1 MSPKKRS
8 IVEESLPEIGVREL
22 RQNASVYLDRVK
34 KGEKFV
40 ITEWGHPVGV
50 LGPVANATLEEM
62 IEAGF
67 ITPAVNPDTDFS
79 KAIIT
84 LPHGVSATELL
95 LESRRN
101 ERS

>member
-1 MSPKKRS
+1 MS
-8 IVEESLPEIGVREL
+8 EENVSSAANSLEAL
-22 RQNASVYLDRVK
+22 
-34 KGEKFV
+34 
-40 ITEWGHPVGV
+40 
-50 LGPVANATLEEM
+50 

-67 ITPAVNPDTDFS
+67 ITPAVNPDVDFS

-84 LPHGVSATELL
+84 LPHGVSATEIL

>member
-1 MSPKKRS
+1 MS
-8 IVEESLPEIGVREL
+8 EENVSSAANSLEAL
-22 RQNASVYLDRVK
+22 
-34 KGEKFV
+34 
-40 ITEWGHPVGV
+40 
-50 LGPVANATLEEM
+50 

-67 ITPAVNPDTDFS
+67 ITPAVNLDVDFS

-84 LPHGVSATELL
+84 LPPGVSATELL

>member
-1 MSPKKRS
+1 MS
-8 IVEESLPEIGVREL
+8 EE
-22 RQNASVYLDRVK
+22 NASSA
-34 KGEKFV
+34 
-40 ITEWGHPVGV
+40 
-50 LGPVANATLEEM
+50 ANSLEAL

-67 ITPAVNPDTDFS
+67 ITPPVNPDVDFS

-95 LESRRN
+95 LESRRA

>member
-1 MSPKKRS
+1 MSKENELFIAK
-8 IVEESLPEIGVREL
+8 SLSDL
-22 RQNASVYLDRVK
+22 
-34 KGEKFV
+34 
-40 ITEWGHPVGV
+40 
-50 LGPVANATLEEM
+50 

-67 ITPAVNPDTDFS
+67 VTPAVNLNVDFS

>member
-1 MSPKKRS
+1 MPKENEPSAAK
-8 IVEESLPEIGVREL
+8 SLDDLIKAG
-22 RQNASVYLDRVK
+22 Y
-34 KGEKFV
+34 
-40 ITEWGHPVGV
+40 IT
-50 LGPVANATLEEM
+50 AA
-62 IEAGF
+62 I
-67 ITPAVNPDTDFS
+67 NPDVDFS

>member
-1 MSPKKRS
+1 MS
-8 IVEESLPEIGVREL
+8 EENVSSAANSLEAL
-22 RQNASVYLDRVK
+22 
-34 KGEKFV
+34 
-40 ITEWGHPVGV
+40 
-50 LGPVANATLEEM
+50 

-67 ITPAVNPDTDFS
+67 IAPAVNPDVDFS

>member
-1 MSPKKRS
+1 MS
-8 IVEESLPEIGVREL
+8 EENVSSAANSLEAL
-22 RQNASVYLDRVK
+22 
-34 KGEKFV
+34 
-40 ITEWGHPVGV
+40 
-50 LGPVANATLEEM
+50 

-67 ITPAVNPDTDFS
+67 ITPAVNPDVDFS

>member
-1 MSPKKRS
+1 MS
-8 IVEESLPEIGVREL
+8 EESVSS
-22 RQNASVYLDRVK
+22 A
-34 KGEKFV
+34 
-40 ITEWGHPVGV
+40 
-50 LGPVANATLEEM
+50 ANSLEAL

-67 ITPAVNPDTDFS
+67 ITPAVNPDVDFS
-79 KAIIT
+79 KAITT

>member
-1 MSPKKRS
+1 MS
-8 IVEESLPEIGVREL
+8 EANESS
-22 RQNASVYLDRVK
+22 A
-34 KGEKFV
+34 
-40 ITEWGHPVGV
+40 
-50 LGPVANATLEEM
+50 ATSLEAL

-67 ITPAVNPDTDFS
+67 VTPAVNPDVDFS

-84 LPHGVSATELL
+84 LPKGISATDLL